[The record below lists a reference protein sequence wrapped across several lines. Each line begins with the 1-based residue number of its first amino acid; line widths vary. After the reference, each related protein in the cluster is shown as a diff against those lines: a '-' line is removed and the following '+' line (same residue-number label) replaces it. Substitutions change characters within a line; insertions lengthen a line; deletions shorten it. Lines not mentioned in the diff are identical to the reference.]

1 VPAGIAKTLEG
12 EVAGGRGR
20 GIDGTGGFIR
30 IASLNA
36 ISDSGM
42 ASSLSNVVG
51 SFGAQVQRHH
61 PRSRS
66 FVCHCGLAAS
76 APDERCQRR
85 GQRVMA
91 AAIIRKLM

>member
-1 VPAGIAKTLEG
+1 MKSR
-12 EVAGGRGR
+12 VARR

-42 ASSLSNVVG
+42 ASNLSNVVA
-51 SFGAQVQRHH
+51 SSARKSSAFTS
-61 PRSRS
+61 SRS

-76 APDERCQRR
+76 APMNDVSDEVSVSC
-85 GQRVMA
+85 